1 MPQLQ
6 SKFHIEDDAGPDEI
20 YQYLDTLIAESPT
33 DIDSLQAG
41 ASELGH
47 SIGSA
52 ERVRV
57 GPLLARLGVV
67 ETDAQFTL
75 TEMGDALV
83 DIMYEQ
89 QRLFNNLLHYLYYT
103 AADRYPD
110 RHIYTSYTYQLFTNY
125 IHQNGPYESFYGS
138 KSSIVSDVGAE
149 LQQHE
154 DIDPSRAEAGVSI
167 STKTFNGFLR
177 FFTELEPSVNP
188 NEPEETPGYEPRG
201 FCPPE
206 LFVLAVDYMYQQTDT
221 EYGTLLAL
229 TDETELQ
236 IAQMCLLSE
245 DGMESVADFA
255 DDSFDYFATN
265 YDFGANYL
273 LEDSVSIDDF
283 A

>member
-1 MPQLQ
+1 MSQLQ

-41 ASELGH
+41 ASILGH

-67 ETDAQFTL
+67 KTGDQFAL
-75 TEMGDALV
+75 TEMGDTLV

-89 QRLFNNLLHYLYYT
+89 PRLFNNVLHYLYYT
-103 AADRYPD
+103 AVDRYPD
-110 RHIYTSYTYQLFTNY
+110 QHIYTSYSYQLFTNY
-125 IHQNGPYESFYGS
+125 IHRNGPYETFHGS
-138 KSSIVSDVGAE
+138 KSSIVGDVGAE
-149 LQQHE
+149 LQQHS

-167 STKTFNGFLR
+167 STKTFNGFSR
-177 FFTELEPSVNP
+177 FLIELEPSVNP
-188 NEPEETPGYEPRG
+188 NEPGETPGYNPRG

-206 LFVLAVDYMYQQTDT
+206 LFVLAVDYIYKQTNT

-229 TDETELQ
+229 ADEVESTIEQL
-236 IAQMCLLSE
+236 CLLTK
-245 DGMESVADFA
+245 DGIESVAGFA
-255 DDSFDYFATN
+255 DDSFDFFATN
-265 YDFGANYL
+265 YDFGQNYL
-273 LEDSVSIDDF
+273 LNHSVGVNDLT
-283 A
+283 